1 MQAPISA
8 DLLVGNYISDY
19 ARHLGEKRPRCSE
32 YINPFAC
39 RITWD
44 HPERY
49 RIMAVMMHQDYA
61 QLDRA
66 RYHGSHAN
74 WPLFLKT
81 AVINLAVL
89 EKERG
94 GGLYLTAPPGEAE
107 LAVRSHSWWKLIALR
122 NALQYAPS
130 DWLLW
135 MDSDAH
141 LVHSASELLG
151 RLPEHIR
158 SHKNALCHNPTM
170 YVAREEPC
178 KELRHPTSNFNLGV
192 ILLNATKVERVDAT
206 PLAVGRQRGA
216 VRSLSTGQELGA
228 ELPGPEAQGFA
239 QGEFEVATLQ
249 TVCST
254 LSLPQHPQRRANSA
268 PLDLQQGPATQC
280 CQRQHGRPRRRIA
293 VCTLE
298 KSRARVTPQATL
310 MHCCIGTHA
319 TRKRPMCMW
328 AASRVKSSSQRRQK
342 KFEDYD
348 SESRGPGGYDANRH
362 TSTRENC
369 HCRAIFSFEHASAR
383 VLPTNPCILVDNE
396 APNSN
401 LCVPTLCLNPATL

>member
-206 PLAVGRQRGA
+206 LRWLWDAKEEQCAPFRLGRNWEQSCLDRKLRDSHRENSKWLRSRLCA
-216 VRSLSTGQELGA
+216 VRFHYLNTPNGEQIQHHWTFSRDPRHSAVNANMAGLDVESL
-228 ELPGPEAQGFA
+228 FA
-239 QGEFEVATLQ
+239 RLRNHV
-249 TVCST
+249 
-254 LSLPQHPQRRANSA
+254 
-268 PLDLQQGPATQC
+268 
-280 CQRQHGRPRRRIA
+280 
-293 VCTLE
+293 
-298 KSRARVTPQATL
+298 
-310 MHCCIGTHA
+310 HA
-319 TRKRPMCMW
+319 L
-328 AASRVKSSSQRRQK
+328 
-342 KFEDYD
+342 
-348 SESRGPGGYDANRH
+348 RH
-362 TSTRENC
+362 KP
-369 HCRAIFSFEHASAR
+369 H
-383 VLPTNPCILVDNE
+383 
-396 APNSN
+396 
-401 LCVPTLCLNPATL
+401 